1 MKLTPYSLEQLKE
14 IILGEEKEP
23 GYLKG
28 GQLVE
33 LFNKVGVKDVYN
45 YNNGEGLPH
54 KWSRKI
60 YVKERL
66 KQLNGKE
73 KLKQLLEILIPF
85 KKENYFSLNTD
96 KILKQI
102 NEIINDD
109 EYELKSVNG
118 IYEISSLKK
127 SNISNKLE
135 KREPKMYYSIYIE
148 TKKENG
154 EYDDFLFT
162 LDIASREEL
171 LSNYAEPYIRNEEFY
186 IDGTSIRKEKITK
199 FLIKETLVPLLQEV
213 EFRKAQNRVNNILSA
228 MSYEREVLNDKSLG
242 KNIEG
247 DVFREIKTKLKEE
260 NEIKMEEKEEK
271 NKKVGNKVFIVHG
284 HDNELKL
291 EVELFIKNLGLTPV
305 ILHEQINNGNTI
317 IEKFE
322 KNTNE
327 IGYAIILYTPCD
339 KGFSSKDGEG
349 RARQNVIF
357 EHGFFI
363 GKLGRKY
370 VAAIKK
376 DNVEVPSD
384 LSGILY
390 IEYDTKGAW
399 KFELAKEM
407 KGIGFDIDLNHIL

>member
-127 SNISNKLE
+127 SNISKKLE
-135 KREPKMYYSIYIE
+135 KREPKMYYSIYIH
-148 TKKENG
+148 TTSKKHTN
-154 EYDDFLFT
+154 
-162 LDIASREEL
+162 LDIPSKEEL
-171 LSNYAEPYIRNEEFY
+171 ISNCLEPYLNYKYFY
-186 IDGTSIRKEKITK
+186 ISGFRIHRTEIKEII
-199 FLIKETLVPLLQEV
+199 IKETD
-213 EFRKAQNRVNNILSA
+213 FS
-228 MSYEREVLNDKSLG
+228 
-242 KNIEG
+242 
-247 DVFREIKTKLKEE
+247 LKEE
-260 NEIKMEEKEEK
+260 AKKREEEDKDSNTTTYYENMVMFDKKLGNNITDNILKEAKTKIDEKKIEKDRNGKINE

-284 HDNELKL
+284 HDNGLKEEIARFIEKLGL
-291 EVELFIKNLGLTPV
+291 EVI
-305 ILHEQINNGNTI
+305 ILHEQANNGNTI

-322 KNTNE
+322 KNANE

-407 KGIGFDIDLNHIL
+407 KGIGFIIDLNHIYR

>member
-127 SNISNKLE
+127 SNISKKLE
-135 KREPKMYYSIYIE
+135 KREPKMYYSIYIH
-148 TKKENG
+148 TTSKKHTN
-154 EYDDFLFT
+154 
-162 LDIASREEL
+162 LDIPSKEEL
-171 LSNYAEPYIRNEEFY
+171 ISNCLEPYLNYKYFY
-186 IDGTSIRKEKITK
+186 ISGFRIHRTEIKEII
-199 FLIKETLVPLLQEV
+199 IKETD
-213 EFRKAQNRVNNILSA
+213 FS
-228 MSYEREVLNDKSLG
+228 
-242 KNIEG
+242 
-247 DVFREIKTKLKEE
+247 LKEE
-260 NEIKMEEKEEK
+260 AKKREEEDKDSNTTTYYENMVMFDKKLGTNITDNILKEAKTKIDEKKIEKDRNGKINE

-284 HDNELKL
+284 HDNGLKEEIARFIEKLGL
-291 EVELFIKNLGLTPV
+291 EVI
-305 ILHEQINNGNTI
+305 ILHEQANNGNTI

-322 KNTNE
+322 KNANE

-407 KGIGFDIDLNHIL
+407 KGIGFIIDLNHIYR

>member
-127 SNISNKLE
+127 SNISKKLE
-135 KREPKMYYSIYIE
+135 KRELKMYYSIYIH
-148 TKKENG
+148 TTSKKHTN
-154 EYDDFLFT
+154 
-162 LDIASREEL
+162 LDIPSKEEL
-171 LSNYAEPYIRNEEFY
+171 ISNCLEPYLNYKYFY
-186 IDGTSIRKEKITK
+186 ISGFRIHRTEIKEII
-199 FLIKETLVPLLQEV
+199 IKETD
-213 EFRKAQNRVNNILSA
+213 FS
-228 MSYEREVLNDKSLG
+228 
-242 KNIEG
+242 
-247 DVFREIKTKLKEE
+247 LKEE
-260 NEIKMEEKEEK
+260 AKKREEEDKDSNTTTYYENMVMFDKKLGTNITDNILKEAKTKIDEKKIEKDRNGKINE

-284 HDNELKL
+284 HDNGLKEEIARFIEKLGL
-291 EVELFIKNLGLTPV
+291 EVI
-305 ILHEQINNGNTI
+305 ILHEQANNGNTI

-322 KNTNE
+322 KNANE

-407 KGIGFDIDLNHIL
+407 KGIGFNIDLNHIYR

>member
-109 EYELKSVNG
+109 EYELKSVNR

-135 KREPKMYYSIYIE
+135 KREPKMYYSIYIH
-148 TKKENG
+148 TTSKKHTN
-154 EYDDFLFT
+154 
-162 LDIASREEL
+162 LDIPSKEEL
-171 LSNYAEPYIRNEEFY
+171 ISNCLEPYLNYKYFY
-186 IDGTSIRKEKITK
+186 ISGFRIHRTEIKEII
-199 FLIKETLVPLLQEV
+199 IKETN
-213 EFRKAQNRVNNILSA
+213 FS
-228 MSYEREVLNDKSLG
+228 
-242 KNIEG
+242 
-247 DVFREIKTKLKEE
+247 LKEE
-260 NEIKMEEKEEK
+260 AKKREEEDKDSNTTTYYENMVMFDKKLGTNITDNILKEAKTKIDEKKIEKDRNGKINE

-284 HDNELKL
+284 HDNGLKEEIARFIEKLGL
-291 EVELFIKNLGLTPV
+291 EVI
-305 ILHEQINNGNTI
+305 ILHEQANNGNTI

-322 KNTNE
+322 KNANE

-376 DNVEVPSD
+376 NNVEVPSD

-407 KGIGFDIDLNHIL
+407 KGIGFNIDLNHIYR

>member
-14 IILGEEKEP
+14 IILGEEKES

-127 SNISNKLE
+127 SNISKKLE
-135 KREPKMYYSIYIE
+135 KREPKMYYSIYIH
-148 TKKENG
+148 TTSKKHTN
-154 EYDDFLFT
+154 
-162 LDIASREEL
+162 LDIPSKEEL
-171 LSNYAEPYIRNEEFY
+171 ISNCLEPYLNYKYFY
-186 IDGTSIRKEKITK
+186 ISGFRIHRTEIKEII
-199 FLIKETLVPLLQEV
+199 IKETD
-213 EFRKAQNRVNNILSA
+213 FS
-228 MSYEREVLNDKSLG
+228 
-242 KNIEG
+242 
-247 DVFREIKTKLKEE
+247 LKEE
-260 NEIKMEEKEEK
+260 AKKREEEDKDSNTTTYYENMVMFDKKLGTNITDNILKEAKTKIDEKKIEKDRNGKINE

-284 HDNELKL
+284 HDNGLKEEIARFIEKLGL
-291 EVELFIKNLGLTPV
+291 EVI
-305 ILHEQINNGNTI
+305 ILHEQANNGNTI

-322 KNTNE
+322 KNANE

-407 KGIGFDIDLNHIL
+407 KGIGFNIDLNHIYR

>member
-127 SNISNKLE
+127 SNISKKLE
-135 KREPKMYYSIYIE
+135 KREPKMYYSIYIH
-148 TKKENG
+148 TTSKKHTN
-154 EYDDFLFT
+154 
-162 LDIASREEL
+162 LDIPSKEEL
-171 LSNYAEPYIRNEEFY
+171 ISNCLEPYLNYKYFY
-186 IDGTSIRKEKITK
+186 ISGFRIHRTEIKEII
-199 FLIKETLVPLLQEV
+199 IKETD
-213 EFRKAQNRVNNILSA
+213 FS
-228 MSYEREVLNDKSLG
+228 
-242 KNIEG
+242 
-247 DVFREIKTKLKEE
+247 LKEE
-260 NEIKMEEKEEK
+260 AKKREEEDKDSNTTTYYENMVMFDKKLGTNITDNILKEAKTKIDEKKIEKDRNGKINE

-284 HDNELKL
+284 HDNGLKEEIARFIEKLGL
-291 EVELFIKNLGLTPV
+291 EVI
-305 ILHEQINNGNTI
+305 ILHEQANNGNTI

-322 KNTNE
+322 KNANE

-407 KGIGFDIDLNHIL
+407 KGIGFNIDLNHIYR

>member
-60 YVKERL
+60 YIKERL

-213 EFRKAQNRVNNILSA
+213 EFRKAQNRVNNILSV

-260 NEIKMEEKEEK
+260 NEIKTEEKEEK

-384 LSGILY
+384 LSRILY

>member
-66 KQLNGKE
+66 KQLNRKE

-127 SNISNKLE
+127 SNISKKLE
-135 KREPKMYYSIYIE
+135 KREPKMYYSIYIH
-148 TKKENG
+148 TTSKKHTN
-154 EYDDFLFT
+154 
-162 LDIASREEL
+162 LDIPSKEEL
-171 LSNYAEPYIRNEEFY
+171 ISNCLEPYLNYKYFY
-186 IDGTSIRKEKITK
+186 ISGFRIHRTEIKEII
-199 FLIKETLVPLLQEV
+199 IKETD
-213 EFRKAQNRVNNILSA
+213 FS
-228 MSYEREVLNDKSLG
+228 
-242 KNIEG
+242 
-247 DVFREIKTKLKEE
+247 LKEE
-260 NEIKMEEKEEK
+260 AKKREEEDKDSNTTAYYENMVMFDKKLGTNITDNILKEAKTKIDEKKIEKDRNGKINE

-284 HDNELKL
+284 HDNGLKEEIARFIEKLGL
-291 EVELFIKNLGLTPV
+291 EVI
-305 ILHEQINNGNTI
+305 ILHEQANNGNTI

-322 KNTNE
+322 KNANE

-407 KGIGFDIDLNHIL
+407 KGIGFNIDLNHIYR

>member
-127 SNISNKLE
+127 SNISKKLE
-135 KREPKMYYSIYIE
+135 KREPKMYYSIYIH
-148 TKKENG
+148 TTSKKHTN
-154 EYDDFLFT
+154 
-162 LDIASREEL
+162 LDIPSKEEL
-171 LSNYAEPYIRNEEFY
+171 ISNCLEPYLNYKYFY
-186 IDGTSIRKEKITK
+186 ISGFRIHRTEIKEII
-199 FLIKETLVPLLQEV
+199 IKETD
-213 EFRKAQNRVNNILSA
+213 FS
-228 MSYEREVLNDKSLG
+228 
-242 KNIEG
+242 
-247 DVFREIKTKLKEE
+247 LKEE
-260 NEIKMEEKEEK
+260 AKKREEEDK
-271 NKKVGNKVFIVHG
+271 
-284 HDNELKL
+284 DS
-291 EVELFIKNLGLTPV
+291 
-305 ILHEQINNGNTI
+305 NTTTYY
-317 IEKFE
+317 ENMVMF
-322 KNTNE
+322 
-327 IGYAIILYTPCD
+327 D
-339 KGFSSKDGEG
+339 K
-349 RARQNVIF
+349 
-357 EHGFFI
+357 
-363 GKLGRKY
+363 KLGTNITDNILKE
-370 VAAIKK
+370 AKTKIDEKKIEMEKSKKIKK
-376 DNVEVPSD
+376 
-384 LSGILY
+384 
-390 IEYDTKGAW
+390 
-399 KFELAKEM
+399 
-407 KGIGFDIDLNHIL
+407 